1 MFEYH
6 GVTIRA
12 DEILVYLRK
21 SRTDDPLLTVE
32 EVLEKHESILDDW
45 CMRVLGELVPECNR
59 FREIVSGGETIAS
72 RPEFQK
78 VLRLIEKPQYK
89 ATLIVDCSRL
99 GRPDLETIGRITN
112 LYRYTS
118 TFILTPSLSFDLADE
133 FDRERLKM
141 ELEHSS
147 WYLEAY
153 KKLNKAGR
161 EQSVRAGWF
170 IGSIPPYGYDKY
182 WVLDGKKKR
191 PTLKINE
198 REAEAVRIIY
208 DLYVNDGMGMTNIAH
223 RLNALGYPTRNGK
236 LWSTYTI
243 KDALAN
249 VHYIGKIKW
258 NWRKTI
264 NVVEGGEIS
273 KTRPKSKD
281 YYVFDG
287 KHPAIISEELFER
300 AQAKKGKNARTKSC
314 AKLRNPLAGLVWCQC
329 GRAMTYR
336 TYNDKDGNE
345 RNAPRLLC
353 DNQVYCGTYS
363 VTYQE
368 VLNKVIDILKACVA
382 DFEMQIKNGGEN
394 TQANH
399 AAHIKRLEARLD
411 DLNKKELNQWEKYA
425 EEGMPKAVFDK
436 LNEKVLAEK
445 EAVIQAIEDAKANAP
460 TVEDYQEK
468 VMRFQDALD
477 ALNNPNATAE
487 DKNRLLKAC
496 IERID
501 YKREGRGNRYAQTP
515 FELDITLKG

>member
-6 GVTIRA
+6 GVTILA
-12 DEILVYLRK
+12 ENILKYCRK
-21 SRTDDPLLTVE
+21 SRTDDPLLTID
-32 EVLEKHESILDDW
+32 EVLEKHNALLDRW
-45 CMRVLGELVPECNR
+45 CENRLGELVPEVQS
-59 FREIVSGGETIAS
+59 FREIVSGETIAA
-72 RPEFQK
+72 RPEFQTI
-78 VLRLIEKPQYK
+78 LRLIEQPQYK
-89 ATLIVDCSRL
+89 AILTVDAQRLSR
-99 GRPDLETIGRITN
+99 GDLEDAGR
-112 LYRYTS
+112 LMKLLRYTN
-118 TFILTPSLSFDLADE
+118 TFVITPDAIYDLNDE
-133 FDRERLKM
+133 YDRERFKR
-141 ELEHSS
+141 ELERGND
-147 WYLEAY
+147 YLEYY
-153 KKLNKAGR
+153 KKINLRGR
-161 EQSVRAGWF
+161 LESIRAGWF
-170 IGSIPPYGYDKY
+170 IGSIPPYGYDKD

-198 REAEAVRIIY
+198 REAEAVRLIF
-208 DLYVNDGMGMTNIAH
+208 DLYVNEGMGMTNIAH

-273 KTRPKSKD
+273 KTRPKSND

-300 AQAKKGKNARTKSC
+300 AQAKRGKNARTKSC

-382 DFEMQIKNGGEN
+382 DFEMQIKNDGEN

-399 AAHIKRLEARLD
+399 AAHIKRLESRLD
-411 DLNKKELNQWEKYA
+411 DLNKKELSQWEKYA